1 MVASHCIVMKET
13 LYVES
18 LKSLLAAWHNLGP
31 GLLVTQVTGA
41 QLTLIRSNTSKFPSQ
56 KDACMNSKAKIEKSR
71 SLVLGN
77 PDLLERIFE
86 HLDQAAN
93 VVLPSHRYGYF
104 PQIKKRDL
112 FSVSLTS
119 RTFSTPAIRVL
130 WRHMDTLWPLF
141 QLLPTLQMQEPED
154 VNFVSAASV

>member
-1 MVASHCIVMKET
+1 
-13 LYVES
+13 
-18 LKSLLAAWHNLGP
+18 
-31 GLLVTQVTGA
+31 
-41 QLTLIRSNTSKFPSQ
+41 
-56 KDACMNSKAKIEKSR
+56 MNSKAKTEQSR

-77 PDLLERIFE
+77 PDLLVRIFE

-93 VVLPSHRYGYF
+93 VVLPSRYGHF
-104 PQIKKRDL
+104 PRIEKRDL

-141 QLLPTLQMQEPED
+141 LLLPIQMQEAG
-154 VNFVSAASV
+154 NYVSAAIVE